1 MKKLLVDMFTG
12 PDGQT
17 YAIGRV
23 YSAPLLIAGLS
34 LPFFLIARGQALDLA
49 AAGALFMGLGGAV
62 WAMIRGTNAT
72 EPAA

>member
-1 MKKLLVDMFTG
+1 MKKLLVDIFTG
-12 PDGQT
+12 PDGET

-23 YSAPLLIAGLS
+23 YSLPMLVAGLS
-34 LPFFLIARGQALDLA
+34 LPFFLIARGQTLDLV